1 MFRVDRSENRLVRLK
16 ERRFAD
22 LNLRERDHL
31 QEWLVRMP
39 DALGEELLIVQKEF
53 DGFADT
59 RERLDLLALDK
70 EGRLVVVE
78 NKLDDSGRDVVWQ
91 ALKYVAY
98 CSSLKKAEI
107 VEIYQ
112 KYLDRWSE
120 GANAA
125 RNLCDFLG
133 VEELDDVVLNVGNDQ
148 RLVLV
153 AANFR
158 KEVTATVLWLLGHGV
173 LAQCFRAV
181 PYSFGEE
188 LFIDLQQII
197 PTPEAA
203 DYMIGMAAKGSEEKS
218 DQGARKSRHRL
229 RQAFWTKAL
238 EELRAR
244 NVSRFENISPSTEH
258 WLSCATGVSGCIYSL
273 IFSKNEA
280 RVELYLQRSD
290 ASENKWIFDQLERK
304 RQEFEGRF
312 GHGFQ
317 WQRLDDKK
325 ASRICHSHPFDGFSR
340 ENWPEMIEWLCQ
352 HIVRLDEVFSEP
364 LMRLNQRLKSRND
377 TGDRERLQLA
387 QAHSHNSRRDSA
399 DARQPT
405 EGVEAGL
412 GV

>member
-1 MFRVDRSENRLVRLK
+1 MFQVDRSENRLVRLE

-59 RERLDLLALDK
+59 RERLDILALDK

-112 KYLDRWSE
+112 KYLDRSSE
-120 GANAA
+120 GANAVT
-125 RNLCDFLG
+125 NLCDFFS
-133 VEELDDVVLNVGNDQ
+133 VEELDDVVLNADNEQ

-173 LAQCFRAV
+173 RAQCFRVV

-203 DYMIGMAAKGSEEKS
+203 DYMIGMSAKDSEEKS
-218 DQGARKSRHRL
+218 DKVAMRRRHEL
-229 RQAFWTKAL
+229 RQAFWTRAL
-238 EELRAR
+238 EELSAH
-244 NVSRFENISPSTEH
+244 NISRFQNISPSTEH
-258 WLSCATGVSGCIYSL
+258 SLSCATGVSGCMYNL
-273 IFSKNEA
+273 IFSRKEV

-290 ASENKWIFDQLERK
+290 AKENKWLFDQLERD
-304 RQEFEGRF
+304 RQKFEDRF
-312 GHGFQ
+312 GHEFQ
-317 WQRLDDKK
+317 WRRLDGKK
-325 ASRICHSHPFDGFSR
+325 TSRICHSHPFDSFNR
-340 ENWPEMIEWLCQ
+340 ENWPEMIEWLRR
-352 HIVRLDEVFSEP
+352 HFVRLDEAFSEP
-364 LMRLNQRLKSRND
+364 LSHLNQQLGSLGDAGVSDRN
-377 TGDRERLQLA
+377 TPQ
-387 QAHSHNSRRDSA
+387 SVS
-399 DARQPT
+399 DA
-405 EGVEAGL
+405 
-412 GV
+412 

>member
-1 MFRVDRSENRLVRLK
+1 MFRVDLSENRLVRLR

-107 VEIYQ
+107 VEVYQ
-112 KYLDRWSE
+112 NYLDRWSD
-120 GANAA
+120 GADAA
-125 RNLCDFLG
+125 ANLCAFLD
-133 VEELDDVVLNVGNDQ
+133 VEELDDVVLNAGNEQ
-148 RLVLV
+148 RLVLI

-173 LAQCFRAV
+173 RAQCFRVV

-203 DYMIGMAAKGSEEKS
+203 DYMIGMAAKDSETQSVE
-218 DQGARKSRHRL
+218 GARKRSDRVRH
-229 RQAFWTKAL
+229 AFWTKAL
-238 EELRAR
+238 EELRTAQR
-244 NVSRFENISPSTEH
+244 LAVREH
-258 WLSCATGVSGCIYSL
+258 QSIDRPLAELRDGCIRLRVQPDLPEERGPCGAVPSAFRNRREQVDFRPASGGEAGGRGPVRRPTSL
-273 IFSKNEA
+273 AAPGRTQVKQDL
-280 RVELYLQRSD
+280 VL
-290 ASENKWIFDQLERK
+290 ASLR
-304 RQEFEGRF
+304 
-312 GHGFQ
+312 
-317 WQRLDDKK
+317 
-325 ASRICHSHPFDGFSR
+325 
-340 ENWPEMIEWLCQ
+340 WL
-352 HIVRLDEVFSEP
+352 R
-364 LMRLNQRLKSRND
+364 RR
-377 TGDRERLQLA
+377 QLA
-387 QAHSHNSRRDSA
+387 GDDRVAPPAH
-399 DARQPT
+399 RQTGRGVLGTAWPSESGT
-405 EGVEAGL
+405 EIR
-412 GV
+412 

>member
-1 MFRVDRSENRLVRLK
+1 MNLANGGRRMFRVDLAENRLARLE

-39 DALGEELLIVQKEF
+39 EALGEELLIVQKEF

-70 EGRLVVVE
+70 DGRLVVIE

-112 KYLDRWSE
+112 TYLDRWCE

-125 RNLCDFLG
+125 AKLCDFFD
-133 VEELDDVVLNVGNDQ
+133 VEDLDDVVLNAGNEQ
-148 RLVLV
+148 RLVLI

-173 LAQCFRAV
+173 LAQCFRVV

-188 LFIDLQQII
+188 LFIDLRQII

-203 DYMIGMAAKGSEEKS
+203 DFMIGMAAKDSEAQSVE
-218 DQGARKSRHRL
+218 GARKRSDRL
-229 RQAFWTKAL
+229 RHAFWTKAL

-244 NVSRFENISPSTEH
+244 NVSRFENISPSTDH
-258 WLSCATGVSGCIYSL
+258 WLGCATGVSGCRYNM
-273 IFSKNEA
+273 IFLKNEA
-280 RVELYLQRSD
+280 RVELYLERS
-290 ASENKWIFDQLERK
+290 ATEENKWIFDRLEAE
-304 RQEFEGRF
+304 RQEVEGRF
-312 GHGFQ
+312 GDELL
-317 WQRLDDKK
+317 WQRLDERKS
-325 ASRICHSHPFDGFSR
+325 SRISCSHPFDGFDAES
-340 ENWPEMIEWLCQ
+340 WPEMIGWLCQ
-352 HIVRLDEVFSEP
+352 HIVKLDEAFSES
-364 LMRLNQRLKSRND
+364 LGRLNQELKSGGRN
-377 TGDRERLQLA
+377 A
-387 QAHSHNSRRDSA
+387 A
-399 DARQPT
+399 P
-405 EGVEAGL
+405 
-412 GV
+412 